1 MIVFRCVITTFVP
14 NSISPVMVS
23 NQHTFELTGFQRDL
37 LYVIAGQY
45 KPSGQAIRREL
56 AEWID
61 VGHGQLYTNLDILA
75 DKSLIEKGAKNQRTN
90 YYEITDTG
98 LTVLRRR
105 REWEDT
111 YLTEVMTGVYYHQS
125 ASTPS

>member
-1 MIVFRCVITTFVP
+1 
-14 NSISPVMVS
+14 MVS

-75 DKSLIEKGAKNQRTN
+75 DKSLIEKGAKISEPTTMRSPMRDSPYSAVVESGKTRISQR
-90 YYEITDTG
+90 
-98 LTVLRRR
+98 
-105 REWEDT
+105 
-111 YLTEVMTGVYYHQS
+111 S
-125 ASTPS
+125 

>member
-1 MIVFRCVITTFVP
+1 MLMDLT
-14 NSISPVMVS
+14 
-23 NQHTFELTGFQRDL
+23 QHAFELTGFQRDL

-56 AEWID
+56 SQWID
-61 VGHGQLYTNLDILA
+61 VGHGQLYTNLDVLA

-90 YYEITDTG
+90 YYEITDAG

-111 YLTEVMTGVYYHQS
+111 YLTEAMTGVYYDQS
-125 ASTPS
+125 GSTTS